1 MDLQRVLRATKYAG
15 VAVGGYLVISTGVN
29 IVESA
34 ETTRQAADEAAAAYT
49 DEILAADA
57 STSTVVIAP
66 PAAEMAQP
74 ADGFEVGLPVPSPA
88 VAPDAVEGLDVVPG
102 DTSVVVTWVQIP
114 GLVYDVELTG
124 PLGERVGSVRTDTGG
139 WQFDGL
145 QPASAHIARVR
156 AVNPVSEL
164 TSEWSEQLFGT
175 P

>member
-15 VAVGGYLVISTGVN
+15 VAVGGYLVISTGGT
-29 IVESA
+29 SSSPPRRPA
-34 ETTRQAADEAAAAYT
+34 KPPTRPPRPT